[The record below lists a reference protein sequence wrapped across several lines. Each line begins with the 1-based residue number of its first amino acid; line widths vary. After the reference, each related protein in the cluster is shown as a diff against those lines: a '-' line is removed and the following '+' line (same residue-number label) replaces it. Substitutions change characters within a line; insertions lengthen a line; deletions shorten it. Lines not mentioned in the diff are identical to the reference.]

1 MKIIVWATKS
11 EAISGHIS
19 QWWNR
24 NPQPTVVTGGDYVQ
38 VEITQDEF
46 TKLEDK

>member
-1 MKIIVWATKS
+1 MKIIVWVRKS
-11 EAISGHIS
+11 EAISGLITKWYH
-19 QWWNR
+19 R
-24 NPQPTVVTGGDYVQ
+24 NPQPTVVQGGDYVQ